1 MIKLVAFD
9 LDGTIANTLPMCVV
23 AFKQAVTPYAPHKL
37 TEEDVVK
44 TFGLNEEGMI
54 KQIVGGN
61 NWQQALTDFY
71 AAYKALHVM
80 CPRPFEGIAE
90 IIGELREQ
98 AIPLA
103 LITGKGVESC
113 AITLQQFGLSTSFDN
128 IETGSPE
135 RNRKAEA
142 IEKLLSL
149 YNLQPE
155 ELIYIGD
162 AVSDVTECRKA
173 GVRCLSAAWATTY
186 ENHGLLEQHN
196 PNNVLYSVGELRD
209 FLEKESLLK
218 K

>member
-71 AAYKALHVM
+71 AAYKALHV
-80 CPRPFEGIAE
+80 
-90 IIGELREQ
+90 
-98 AIPLA
+98 
-103 LITGKGVESC
+103 
-113 AITLQQFGLSTSFDN
+113 LSTSFDN

-162 AVSDVTECRKA
+162 AVSDITECRKA